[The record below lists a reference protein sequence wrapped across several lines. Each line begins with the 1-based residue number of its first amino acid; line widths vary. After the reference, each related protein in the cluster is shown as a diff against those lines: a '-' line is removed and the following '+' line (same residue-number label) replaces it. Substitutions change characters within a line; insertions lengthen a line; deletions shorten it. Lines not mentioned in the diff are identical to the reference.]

1 MYSILGYYTEILIVK
16 FLPITYILK
25 TWRTVNYKAGYYA
38 WIKLQ
43 KPPSPERS
51 VLAYCA
57 HYSVPLCCTR
67 GRVWGQSR
75 KPGQQIA
82 RRNSK
87 SSLNSAYEEALSE
100 LPSPK
105 QDLFFNQK
113 ILDLIANMF
122 KDSKLKPKNHGYIQL
137 DCSAYDVNGACT
149 REWSSDCY
157 QPTGTTD
164 TYNGECSVCSYG
176 RTTETKYL
184 WVKRNYCSP

>member
-1 MYSILGYYTEILIVK
+1 MPGLNFKNLQVRREA
-16 FLPITYILK
+16 FLPTVLIILCLY
-25 TWRTVNYKAGYYA
+25 VA
-38 WIKLQ
+38 
-43 KPPSPERS
+43 PEG
-51 VLAYCA
+51 VC
-57 HYSVPLCCTR
+57 
-67 GRVWGQSR
+67 GGQSR
-75 KPGQQIA
+75 KTGQQIA